1 MVLNHHHR
9 PCLKNIVPKQKK
21 YCDVHVVCRDCM
33 LPSVDNSW
41 KLLGFVDCHI
51 LIVKV
56 LLVVVN
62 MQFGMQVIIP
72 AQWQWVCFNIPAQ
85 WQS

>member
-1 MVLNHHHR
+1 MCMWCAEIVCYLVLI
-9 PCLKNIVPKQKK
+9 IVGS
-21 YCDVHVVCRDCM
+21 YYI
-33 LPSVDNSW
+33 
-41 KLLGFVDCHI
+41 KLLHSQCGTGFVDCHI